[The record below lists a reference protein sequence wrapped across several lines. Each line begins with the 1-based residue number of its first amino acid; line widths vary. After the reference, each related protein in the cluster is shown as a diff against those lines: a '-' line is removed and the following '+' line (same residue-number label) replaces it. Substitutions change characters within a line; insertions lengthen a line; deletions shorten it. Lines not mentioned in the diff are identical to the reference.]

1 MPSETLGEAL
11 DETLAPEL
19 NEHVPAPPRRWTAWL
34 AVAAVVLIG
43 LNLRAGITSASALF
57 HGLQQLLGYGPL
69 VASLLPT
76 IPVLCFAV
84 AGAATAWLS
93 GRIGLE
99 RSIALALVLLTAGLA
114 LRGFDSVGL
123 LLAGTVVAMSGLAIC
138 NVAMPSFIREHFAH
152 RTSAMTGTFTITMAS
167 GATVAAAVSVPL
179 AAQLDSATRGL
190 AVWALLGAVAL
201 AAFLPLAAVSRP
213 RPLAG
218 GRRHVSPWPLLRTR
232 MGLLATALFAIQA
245 LLVYA
250 LMSWLP
256 FIMVSRGLDAATG
269 GLILAVVQV
278 LSIPAVIVL
287 LAMATRPRLLR
298 PAFMLTASCALAGY
312 VALLVLPAQLG
323 LIPAVLLGLG
333 FGVFPLLML
342 VISRSGSSA
351 AETTALST
359 LAQSVGYLFAA
370 AGPFGLGL
378 LHDAV
383 GSWTPP
389 LLLMLAGSVLQL
401 LLCFWITAPARTARP

>member
-1 MPSETLGEAL
+1 MASETLGQAL
-11 DETLAPEL
+11 DETLAPERD
-19 NEHVPAPPRRWTAWL
+19 EHVAAPRRRWTAWL

-84 AGAATAWLS
+84 AGAATAWLG

-99 RSIALALVLLTAGLA
+99 RSIALALGLLVAGLA
-114 LRGFDSVGL
+114 LRGFESVVL

-138 NVAMPSFIREHFAH
+138 NVAMPSFIREHFPH
-152 RTSAMTGTFTITMAS
+152 RTSALTGTFTITMAT
-167 GATVAAAVSVPL
+167 GATMAAAVTVPL
-179 AAQLDSATRGL
+179 AAQLDSPTGGL
-190 AVWALLGAVAL
+190 AAWAILAAVAL
-201 AAFLPLAAVSRP
+201 AAFLPLAVTSRP

-218 GRRHVSPWPLLRTR
+218 GKRHVSPWPLLRTR
-232 MGLLATALFAIQA
+232 KGLLATALFAIQA

-256 FIMVSRGLDAATG
+256 FIMISRGLDAASA

-298 PAFMLTASCALAGY
+298 PAFVLTASCSLAGY
-312 VALLVLPAQLG
+312 VALLLLPAQLG
-323 LIPAVLLGLG
+323 LISAVLLGLG

-370 AGPFGLGL
+370 AGPFGLGI
-378 LHDAV
+378 LHDAA
-383 GSWTPP
+383 GSWTPS
-389 LLLMLAGSVLQL
+389 LVLMLAGSILQM
-401 LLCFWITAPARTARP
+401 LLCFWITAPERKAQS

>member
-1 MPSETLGEAL
+1 MASETLGEAL
-11 DETLAPEL
+11 DESLAPEL
-19 NEHVPAPPRRWTAWL
+19 DERVPAPRRRWTAVL
-34 AVAAVVLIG
+34 AIAAVVLIG
-43 LNLRAGITSASALF
+43 LNLRAGITSAAALF

-99 RSIALALVLLTAGLA
+99 RSIALALVLLTGGLA
-114 LRGFDSVGL
+114 LRGFESVEL
-123 LLAGTVVAMSGLAIC
+123 LLAGTVAAMSGLAIC

-152 RTSAMTGTFTITMAS
+152 RTSAATGTFTITMAF
-167 GATVAAAVSVPL
+167 GATTAAAVSVPL
-179 AAQLDSATRGL
+179 AAQLGSPTLGL
-190 AVWALLGAVAL
+190 AAWALLGAVAL
-201 AAFLPLAAVSRP
+201 AAFLPLAVRSR
-213 RPLAG
+213 RRRLAG
-218 GRRHVSPWPLLRTR
+218 GKRHVSPWPLLATR

-256 FIMVSRGLDAATG
+256 FVMISRGLDPAAG

-278 LSIPAVIVL
+278 VSIPAVVVL
-287 LAMATRPRLLR
+287 LAMATKPHLLR
-298 PAFMLTASCALAGY
+298 PAFMLTASASLAGY
-312 VALLVLPAQLG
+312 ITLLVLPPQLG

-378 LHDAV
+378 LHDAAR
-383 GSWTPP
+383 SWTPP
-389 LLLMLAGSVLQL
+389 LVLMLAGSALQL
-401 LLCFWITAPARTARP
+401 LLCLWITAPQRKAQK